1 MQNKVIN
8 YLKSLGYFKI
18 FVALFILGLAYGGT
32 SLYLKYA
39 YFSKFMNQTR
49 VTSVKAK
56 PVTIDVAQYTYRAL
70 SVIESDNSVDVTS
83 KVNGVVD
90 QVFFEESSYVER
102 GQILYSIIS
111 SDKVGSTKIY
121 APFSGIIGLS
131 KKKYSENVIKG
142 ELLTSLDNYDTMKLP
157 LDLPERLLPY
167 LNKKLSFLA
176 TTDSISDYKHY
187 GELRFIDTR
196 IDRQTRTIS
205 AYALIDNNSKV
216 LKPGLLMKVDIFL
229 EENNDAILVPEE
241 SLLSINEKHYVYVAE
256 EDTAK
261 LTEVKIGIKS
271 NSAIEIKSGLTSA
284 DIVIYMGQEKLKDGS
299 KIKILN

>member
-1 MQNKVIN
+1 MQNKVVN
-8 YLKSLGYFKI
+8 YLKSLGLFKI
-18 FVALFILGLAYGGT
+18 FVALFILGLIYGAT

-39 YFSKFMNQTR
+39 YFSQFMNQTR
-49 VTSVKAK
+49 ITSVKAR

-70 SVIESDNSVDVTS
+70 SVIESDNSINITS
-83 KVNGVVD
+83 KVNGVID
-90 QVFFEESSYVER
+90 EVFFEESSDVEK
-102 GQILYSIIS
+102 GQVLYSIIS

-131 KKKYSENVIKG
+131 KKKYSENVSKG
-142 ELLTSLDNYDTMKLP
+142 ELLTSLDNYEIMKLP

-167 LNKKLSFLA
+167 LNQKLSFLA
-176 TTDSISDYKHY
+176 TTDSMTSYEYY
-187 GELRFIDTR
+187 GQLKFIDTR
-196 IDRQTRTIS
+196 IDRQTRTIG

-229 EENNDAILVPEE
+229 EEKNDAILIPEE
-241 SLLSINEKHYVYVAE
+241 SLLSINEKHYVYIADQ
-256 EDTAK
+256 DTAK
-261 LTEVKIGIKS
+261 LTEVKIGIK
-271 NSAIEIKSGLTSA
+271 NDSAIEVKSGLTSN